1 MLVSINGK
9 WKIPIG
15 YFFQNKISAVTQAEL
30 IKSALTLSHGAG
42 LRVWAVTCDGA
53 YTNFASLKILGCK
66 LENNYSDIQCWFK
79 HPVNSMKIY
88 YIPDACHMLKL
99 ARNTL
104 GNSNNLKSNSGYIKW
119 CYIEDLYNL
128 QTNLTLKLANK
139 LSKTHIEWKNSAM
152 KVKYAAQTL
161 SSSTSDALDFLRS
174 INNPIFL
181 NSNATSEYCRT
192 IDRLFDF
199 LNSRNPYSK
208 GFKSAIFEKNIST
221 LESIIIPLI
230 NYLYTLDITKNNICK
245 PLHVSENKTFVLGF
259 ATAVK
264 SMFSI
269 AKSMFNETNF
279 TYILTYKFSQ
289 DHIELLFARIRM
301 RFGLNNNPNAF
312 QFKTAIKQILI
323 KNSITCKSN
332 SNCNTFDE
340 DVFGSIFDFKW
351 KTKSDNS
358 TELDLNL
365 YKDISN
371 RIILLN
377 NTNSAN
383 KELKDN
389 IIYYIVGYI
398 LRKIIIKIDC
408 ESCVKSLMKNI
419 IDHCYSHYASYS
431 RFVDFK
437 NKGGLVTPS
446 ESAFKVVSEAEKMLL
461 YLTDNF
467 KKIHIK
473 NIDNIIITYC
483 TNKLAMDSSIFE
495 NLNCDNVSFLD
506 RPHKLIL
513 ITLLIKRYLSLRLN
527 SFGKVY
533 SSDILNPVSK
543 RKKLAKTIIFYN
555 Q

>member
-1 MLVSINGK
+1 MLVSLNGK

-79 HPVNSMKIY
+79 HPINSMKSY
-88 YIPDACHMLKL
+88 Y
-99 ARNTL
+99 
-104 GNSNNLKSNSGYIKW
+104 NSNNLKSNSGYIKW

-174 INNPIFL
+174 INNPNFF

-312 QFKTAIKQILI
+312 QIKTAIKQILI

-389 IIYYIVGYI
+389 IMYYIVGYI
-398 LRKIIIKIDC
+398 LRKIIIKI
-408 ESCVKSLMKNI
+408 
-419 IDHCYSHYASYS
+419 
-431 RFVDFK
+431 
-437 NKGGLVTPS
+437 G
-446 ESAFKVVSEAEKMLL
+446 
-461 YLTDNF
+461 
-467 KKIHIK
+467 
-473 NIDNIIITYC
+473 
-483 TNKLAMDSSIFE
+483 
-495 NLNCDNVSFLD
+495 
-506 RPHKLIL
+506 
-513 ITLLIKRYLSLRLN
+513 RL
-527 SFGKVY
+527 
-533 SSDILNPVSK
+533 
-543 RKKLAKTIIFYN
+543 
-555 Q
+555 